1 MNVSDRKKRQMDF
14 GPRLNRVGPGI
25 RRAIDEEL
33 RALGLTDATWR
44 PLFYLGLR
52 GDGLRQKE
60 LAEALMIE
68 GPSLV
73 PLLDNLEVSGL
84 VERVEDPSDRR
95 AKLIHMTAAGEKV
108 CRQTMEIAAKI
119 SARVMRNVS
128 DEELLLCLDVLDRVD
143 QALSE
148 LRGGD
153 RKTVRRS
160 EELGAK

>member
-1 MNVSDRKKRQMDF
+1 
-14 GPRLNRVGPGI
+14 
-25 RRAIDEEL
+25 
-33 RALGLTDATWR
+33 
-44 PLFYLGLR
+44 
-52 GDGLRQKE
+52 
-60 LAEALMIE
+60 
-68 GPSLV
+68 
-73 PLLDNLEVSGL
+73 L

-95 AKLIHMTAAGEKV
+95 AKLIHMTTAGEKV

-160 EELGAK
+160 EELGTK